1 MQRLLWNE
9 RWAYETAEFVYNF
22 LLFSSKILK
31 TFVVVKE
38 TRTSYVEELVAIMYL
53 GWHSSAHLLS
63 ISATYSKILTLI
75 KSMIFF
81 GAIRV
86 SPSQICIST
95 RGKDLF
101 AQQTKVCRYLKKAS
115 KYCVL
120 FLIVISVFSL
130 TSKSA
135 FCVCCS
141 LQFDLRAVYR

>member
-22 LLFSSKILK
+22 LLFTSKILK
-31 TFVVVKE
+31 IFVVVKE

-101 AQQTKVCRYLKKAS
+101 AQQEGMSLFKKS
-115 KYCVL
+115 FQILCTL
-120 FLIVISVFSL
+120 FDSHIRFLSNPQISFLCLLFS
-130 TSKSA
+130 
-135 FCVCCS
+135 
-141 LQFDLRAVYR
+141 AV